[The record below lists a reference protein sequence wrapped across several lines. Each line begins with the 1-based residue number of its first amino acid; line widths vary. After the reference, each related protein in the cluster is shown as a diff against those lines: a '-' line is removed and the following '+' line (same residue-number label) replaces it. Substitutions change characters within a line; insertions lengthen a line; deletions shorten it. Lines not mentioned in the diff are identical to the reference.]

1 MATPFSN
8 PNAIILI
15 GYMGCG
21 KSTVGRLLAKT
32 QNLLFEDLDDI
43 IARDAGT
50 SIPEL
55 FVDKGA
61 KPFRELE
68 HKTLKEVL
76 EVADCKVISLGGGA
90 PCYYNNMDLITA
102 ATPHVFYLNASHK
115 TLAQRLFPEK
125 NGRPLIAHAET
136 EEALQS
142 FIAKHLFERQS
153 FYRQAT
159 HVISVDDKPVEAVVE
174 EIGKLI

>member
-1 MATPFSN
+1 MTTSFSN

-21 KSTVGRLLAKT
+21 KSTVGRMLAKT

-43 IARDAGT
+43 IARDT
-50 SIPEL
+50 STSVPEL
-55 FVDKGA
+55 FVEKGA
-61 KPFRELE
+61 KAFRELE
-68 HKTLKEVL
+68 HKTLKELL

-90 PCYYNNMDLITA
+90 PCYYNNMALITA
-102 ATPHVFYLNASHK
+102 ATPYVFYLNASHI

-125 NGRPLIAHAET
+125 NGRPIIAHAET
-136 EEALQS
+136 QEALQS

-159 HVISVDDKPVEAVVE
+159 HIISVDNKLIEAVVE
-174 EIGKLI
+174 EIRKLI

>member
-1 MATPFSN
+1 
-8 PNAIILI
+8 
-15 GYMGCG
+15 MGCG

-55 FVDKGA
+55 FVEKGA
-61 KPFRELE
+61 KAFRELE

-90 PCYYNNMDLITA
+90 PCYYTNMDLITA

-125 NGRPLIAHAET
+125 NGRPLIAHAQT

-159 HVISVDDKPVEAVVE
+159 HIAISTAMSHAASIKTPGCRP
-174 EIGKLI
+174 ILPSYRPMQH

>member
-1 MATPFSN
+1 MATSFSN
-8 PNAIILI
+8 PNAIILL

-43 IARDAGT
+43 IASDAGT

-55 FVDKGA
+55 FVEKGA
-61 KPFRELE
+61 KAFRELE
-68 HKTLKEVL
+68 HKTLKDVL
-76 EVADCKVISLGGGA
+76 EVADCKVISLGGGV
-90 PCYYNNMDLITA
+90 PCYYNNMALIA
-102 ATPHVFYLNASHK
+102 ATTPHVFYLSASNK

-153 FYRQAT
+153 FYRQAA
-159 HVISVDDKPVEAVVE
+159 HVISVDNKPVEAVVD